1 MGLQVEMV
9 LCNVVLDFI
18 LFQQGCEI
26 RQYFGE
32 KREEPREGNGAL
44 CSRVKTSRESTNYP
58 LGVVQKTFQARSPF
72 NLE

>member
-1 MGLQVEMV
+1 VGLQVEMV

-32 KREEPREGNGAL
+32 KREE
-44 CSRVKTSRESTNYP
+44 
-58 LGVVQKTFQARSPF
+58 ARP
-72 NLE
+72 EI